1 MRKHLMCAVSRP
13 VHSFSSNAP
22 YAISLFNA
30 NIDIARMR
38 GGRQGGNVGVLIWRR
53 RSKRANARLGSG
65 AASKVSSE
73 EEEKKKEVLIS
84 V

>member
-1 MRKHLMCAVSRP
+1 M
-13 VHSFSSNAP
+13 
-22 YAISLFNA
+22 
-30 NIDIARMR
+30 
-38 GGRQGGNVGVLIWRR
+38 GVLIWRR